1 MILGLLLSGSSF
13 LVQDDDAL
21 LDRLVNQFHFIAQ
34 VRSQLVEVLKSR
46 LLLWVQN
53 DLEVGRERFW
63 VSWHAYSPRICKPM
77 PNLQGRGSNDGS
89 ATTPAIKG
97 DGA

>member
-1 MILGLLLSGSSF
+1 
-13 LVQDDDAL
+13 
-21 LDRLVNQFHFIAQ
+21 
-34 VRSQLVEVLKSR
+34 
-46 LLLWVQN
+46 
-53 DLEVGRERFW
+53 
-63 VSWHAYSPRICKPM
+63 M